1 MAATVAVKRAS
12 IEAKGPA
19 AFAAEFIGTFLLV
32 LFIGLILATNSP
44 ASAGGLGFR
53 DFAVVGLLHAFVLAM
68 LIASLGGTSGAHFNP
83 AVTTTLAVLRKI
95 TLADA
100 IVYIVLQ
107 AAGAV
112 AAALVVKLTMGGA
125 ADATN
130 FGATGITSSATLIS
144 SKGGAFL
151 AELIGTFV
159 LMWAIMG
166 TAVNPRTERTWAPWV
181 IGGTL
186 GMAVMAI
193 GPLTGAGLNPARAFG
208 PALVGD
214 AFGGAGTWL
223 LVFLL
228 GPLVGAL
235 LAGVGY
241 ATIVLGE
248 RGLPLLRPVDKL
260 DAPPEPTVPAS

>member
-1 MAATVAVKRAS
+1 MAATGVARRGP
-12 IEAKGPA
+12 IDAKSPA
-19 AFAAEFIGTFLLV
+19 AFAAEFIGTFVLV
-32 LFIGLILATNSP
+32 LFIGLILASNT
-44 ASAGGLGFR
+44 SAANGGLGFT

-95 TLADA
+95 SWADA
-100 IVYIVLQ
+100 VVYIVLQ

-112 AAALVVKLTMGGA
+112 AAALVVKLTLGAA

-130 FGATGITSSATLIS
+130 YGASGVTANKSLITGN
-144 SKGGAFL
+144 GPAFL
-151 AELIGTFV
+151 AELIGTFA

-166 TAVNPRTERTWAPWV
+166 TAVNPKTERTWAPWI

-208 PALVGD
+208 PALVGH
-214 AFGGAGTWL
+214 AFNGAGEFL
-223 LVFLL
+223 LVFVL

-235 LAGVGY
+235 IAGIGY
-241 ATIVLGE
+241 TAFILKE
-248 RGLPLLRPVDKL
+248 RGLPLERPIDKL
-260 DAPPEPTVPAS
+260 DAPSDMPPVTD